1 MMSGAT
7 NGATRSLYSVYS
19 LRTLRDLDNIT
30 KERLDNDSSERQ
42 RQQQQQEQQHL
53 ASFDLPDDESQ
64 STLPF
69 VVAPDSNTL
78 PLHSNSAPNPTA

>member
-42 RQQQQQEQQHL
+42 PVEDFCEQFH
-53 ASFDLPDDESQ
+53 
-64 STLPF
+64 
-69 VVAPDSNTL
+69 
-78 PLHSNSAPNPTA
+78 H